1 MAKINREQ
9 ILFCP
14 KPKQLALLGI
24 KGRKMKILLVEDD
37 EPTAWALEEALNT
50 HHYIVTLA
58 TDGQIG
64 LELAQAFTYDLL
76 LLDVLVPKMDGIMLC
91 RQLRSQGYQNPILLL
106 TALDT
111 TTDRIIG
118 LDAGADDY
126 VVKPF
131 DIEELMARIRALLR
145 RGNSTLPPVIVWGKL
160 RFDPSASEFSY
171 GGKLLRLT
179 PKEYSL
185 LELFLM
191 NPRRVFSRSAILE
204 RIWSDE
210 ESPGEETITTH
221 IKILRQKLKAAGA
234 TAKFIETVH
243 GLGYRLQVLPEQ
255 EKPVSSVPS
264 PPTPEIGKPL
274 QEQQITSKS
283 ERGGERESGSNPSSL
298 VIESV
303 FKLRQKFKSTFIAQV
318 EVLEQAAQA
327 LLEGRLTIEL
337 QRKAL
342 QEAHRLAGSMG
353 IFGFAKGS
361 ELARQIEQL
370 LDTEETIELTA
381 ALQIAQLLGL
391 LQQELSKPPSMPAPA
406 PVLASNS
413 TSSTPRILVIDDD
426 VVLTDQLK
434 REASAW
440 NMQVEVALSLKA
452 VRNAIASTPPHII
465 LLDLTFPDP
474 TANGLTLL
482 AELKSQT
489 PQIPVI
495 AFTERDSLSDRL
507 EVARLG
513 GSAFLRKPVSTE
525 QVFKTVTQ
533 ALNQTRAIALGTARS
548 AIAAKI
554 LAVDDDPIILA
565 TLCRLLKPLGLDV
578 TTLENPQRF
587 WEVLSVEA
595 PDLLILD
602 WEMPIFSGL
611 DLCQVVRN
619 DPQWSNLPILFL
631 TGHTET
637 DTINRAFAAGADDY
651 ISKPIVEQELVIRI
665 LNRLKR
671 IRD

>member
-1 MAKINREQ
+1 
-9 ILFCP
+9 
-14 KPKQLALLGI
+14 
-24 KGRKMKILLVEDD
+24 MKILLVEDD
-37 EPTAWALEEALNT
+37 EPTAWALEEALNA

-64 LELAQAFTYDLL
+64 WELAQAFTYDLL

-145 RGNSTLPPVIVWGKL
+145 RGNSTLPTVIAWGKL

-185 LELFLM
+185 LELFLV
-191 NPRRVFSRSAILE
+191 NPRRVFSRSRILE

-210 ESPGEETITTH
+210 ESPGEETVTSH
-221 IKILRQKLKAAGA
+221 IKSLRQKLKAAGA

-264 PPTPEIGKPL
+264 PPTPEIGKPR

-283 ERGGERESGSNPSSL
+283 DRGGERESGSNPSSL
-298 VIESV
+298 VLDSV
-303 FKLRQKFKSTFIAQV
+303 SKLREKFQSTFIAQV
-318 EVLEQAAQA
+318 EVVEQAAQA
-327 LLEGRLTIEL
+327 LSEGRLTIEL
-337 QRKAL
+337 QRKAQ

-370 LDTEETIELTA
+370 LDTEETIEFTA
-381 ALQIAQLLGL
+381 ALQIAQRLGL

-440 NMQVEVALSLKA
+440 NMQVEVVPNLKA
-452 VRNAIASTPPHII
+452 RRNAIERRENAARLIASTLPDII
-465 LLDLTFPDP
+465 LLDMTFPDP
-474 TANGLTLL
+474 TENSLTLL

-489 PQIPVI
+489 PHIPVLV
-495 AFTERDSLSDRL
+495 FTEQDSLSARV

-513 GSAFLRKPVSTE
+513 GSAFLQKPVSTDH
-525 QVFKTVTQ
+525 VFKTITQ
-533 ALNQTRAIALGTARS
+533 ALIQTRAIT
-548 AIAAKI
+548 AKI

-565 TLCRLLKPLGLDV
+565 NLCRLLKPFALDV
-578 TTLENPQRF
+578 TTLQNPQRF
-587 WEVLSVEA
+587 WEVLSVQS

-602 WEMPIFSGL
+602 WEMPKFNGL

-637 DTINRAFAAGADDY
+637 DTIDRAFAAGADDY

-671 IRD
+671 IREQQAQCR